1 MTRFH
6 CLKCNE
12 DAVYVYANDGH
23 HFGCRGR
30 VIPIATLCNEPTV
43 IDESDLA
50 PGMVATLCHEF
61 DGPHLVDPGEPI
73 WVWAENVDV
82 IGNHRPLE
90 FATAE
95 DVRFVAGGSLFL
107 ARKVTP

>member
-23 HFGCRGR
+23 HFGCNGR
-30 VIPIATLCNEPTV
+30 VIPIATLCSEPTV

-50 PGMVATLCHEF
+50 PGMVVVTTDDYRTADVFLCSPDAVIHE
-61 DGPHLVDPGEPI
+61 DMAGAVL
-73 WVWAENVDV
+73 AERQRYMDDVARVDV
-82 IGNHRPLE
+82 
-90 FATAE
+90 
-95 DVRFVAGGSLFL
+95 VRYVAGEE
-107 ARKVTP
+107 